1 MRLSFF
7 EIKSKIYFKEMSM
20 YNLFIKICGVLQD
33 GNQYTAIKNITIM
46 VVEKEIIFR
55 VDKSHVVDE

>member
-1 MRLSFF
+1 
-7 EIKSKIYFKEMSM
+7 MSM

-33 GNQYTAIKNITIM
+33 GNQYTSIKNITIM

-55 VDKSHVVDE
+55 VEKSHVVDE